1 MAAVNPSILSD
12 KEVALEEKYQKKL
25 YIVFRFLLGIIVVS
39 TIFSSIKTGLKV
51 STFLPL
57 LFIPIALS
65 VRKKYKKISAEINI
79 RQNF

>member
-1 MAAVNPSILSD
+1 MAAVNLSILSD
-12 KEVALEEKYQKKL
+12 NELALEEKHQKKL
-25 YIVFRFLLGIIVVS
+25 YNVFRFLLGIIVVS

-57 LFIPIALS
+57 LFIPIVLS
-65 VRKKYKKISAEINI
+65 VRKKYKKIIAEINI